1 MDASHFP
8 YFLKETVLVC
18 VCVSDL
24 VLRDKKINIITRT
37 ATVNVKF
44 DGTITICK
52 LSKNLTSYT
61 VIQWNKQYVNWMQNL
76 P

>member
-18 VCVSDL
+18 VCVSDV
-24 VLRDKKINIITRT
+24 VLRDKKINILTPT

-44 DGTITICK
+44 DGTITTCK
-52 LSKNLTSYT
+52 LSKNLTNYT
-61 VIQWNKQYVNWMQNL
+61 VIEWNKQYVNWMQNL
-76 P
+76 T

>member
-24 VLRDKKINIITRT
+24 VLRDNKINIITCT

-44 DGTITICK
+44 DGTITTCK
-52 LSKNLTSYT
+52 ISKNLTSYT
-61 VIQWNKQYVNWMQNL
+61 VIEWNKQYVNWMPNFT
-76 P
+76 

>member
-18 VCVSDL
+18 VCVSDV

-44 DGTITICK
+44 DGTITTCK
-52 LSKNLTSYT
+52 LSKNLTKYT
-61 VIQWNKQYVNWMQNL
+61 VIELNKQYVNWMQNL
-76 P
+76 T